1 MIYKTIFFISL
12 LISGWGTLSAQGLMD
27 ELEKEEDSLNIQAVE
42 RATFKGNR
50 LINGHTVETDGE
62 GQLTFLISHRFG
74 RINGGAYEFFGLD
87 ESNIRL
93 GLEYGVTDRLSIG
106 IGRSSFEK
114 VMDGFIKY
122 QLLQQQSGARK
133 VPLTITAFTSMAI
146 NTLRNENPERELQ
159 FKSRVD
165 YTYQL
170 LMARKF
176 SSNLSL
182 QLMPTLVHRNLVATA
197 DMDNNLLALGVGGRY
212 KLTNRVALNVEYYYR
227 INAEAEESIYYNPI
241 AIGFDIETGGHVFQL
256 HFTNAQAMIEEG
268 FITETTGNFF
278 SGDIHFGFNI
288 SRVFQLK

>member
-1 MIYKTIFFISL
+1 MIHKTIFFITL
-12 LISGWGTLSAQGLMD
+12 LISVYGTLSAQGLMD
-27 ELEKEEDSLNIQAVE
+27 ELEKEEDSLNIQTVE
-42 RATFKGNR
+42 EATFKGNR
-50 LINGHTVETDGE
+50 LINGHSVETDGK

-114 VMDGFIKY
+114 VIDGFVKY
-122 QLLQQQSGARK
+122 QLLQQQSGARE

-197 DMDNNLLALGVGGRY
+197 DMDNNLFALGVGGRY
-212 KLTNRVALNVEYYYR
+212 KLTNRLALNVEYYYR